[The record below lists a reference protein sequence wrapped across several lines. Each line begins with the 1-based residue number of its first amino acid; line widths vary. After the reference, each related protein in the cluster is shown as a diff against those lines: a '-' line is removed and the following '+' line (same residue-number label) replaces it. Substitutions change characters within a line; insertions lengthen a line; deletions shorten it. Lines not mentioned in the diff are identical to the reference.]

1 MSAFQS
7 QIISIDGMHGHECIE
22 RVTHALGDVL
32 QGIWVYDVEV
42 GEAKVLAQS
51 SSEKIT
57 RVAIEDQGFTVKQAV
72 SENRLGE

>member
-7 QIISIDGMHGHECIE
+7 QIISIDGMHGRECVE
-22 RVTHALGDVL
+22 RVTHALGDVH
-32 QGIWVYDVEV
+32 GIRVYDVEV

-51 SSEKIT
+51 ACEEVI
-57 RVAIEDQGFTVKQAV
+57 RVAIEDQGFTVKQAI